1 MPPKKIKTALPT
13 RLKKPKKIR
22 KLKIN
27 PKKHISVFENIL
39 HPYLRYGD
47 KERQINIDNKLVKED
62 SDYESESESS
72 SSNSDSEG
80 EFKPTIQMGNRKIT
94 KAKDEEIKFKGVKI
108 GYIPTDKDS
117 MEQRYL
123 MREGIIPR
131 GYSNFIVLSAG
142 IGMGKTNCLINMLLN
157 GLIFGADSS
166 GKPYYDNLYVFT
178 NSNDDA
184 YDVLIEQGVL
194 KPNNIKHMPTP
205 ADLKTVLDMQKKAV
219 KEAGNDL
226 SKIPNTYLIFD
237 DIIDNKEFINSKE
250 FLCCCIRPRQ
260 YRVCSFLLQQ
270 HFNSCPRICRVN
282 AQNFLLWNATRL
294 EAETYYEMFC
304 PSGVSKKAFNQILD
318 YAWTK
323 TDDDK
328 FPFLHINKKA
338 PIEKRFYK
346 NFTDCIYVKQDK
358 NE

>member
-1 MPPKKIKTALPT
+1 MPPKKEKIV

-22 KLKIN
+22 PLKIN
-27 PKKHISVFENIL
+27 PKKHINVLENML
-39 HPYLRYGD
+39 HPYLRVGE
-47 KERQINIDNKLVKED
+47 KERQINMDNRLVKRD
-62 SDYESESESS
+62 SDYESDSDYLS
-72 SSNSDSEG
+72 SDSDSDNM
-80 EFKPTIQMGNRKIT
+80 EFKPTIVMGNRKII
-94 KAKDEEIKFKGVKI
+94 KAKEEDIKFKGIKI

-123 MREGIIPR
+123 MRENIIPR
-131 GYSNFIVLSAG
+131 GYSNFIILSAG

-157 GLIFGADSS
+157 GLIYGPDST
-166 GKPYYDNLYVFT
+166 KKAYYDNLYVFT

-184 YDVLIEQGVL
+184 YDVLIEKGVL

-205 ADLKTVLDMQKKAV
+205 ADLKVVLDMQKKAI
-219 KEAGNDL
+219 KQAGDDL
-226 SKIPNTYLIFD
+226 SKIPNTFLIFD
-237 DIIDNKEFINSKE
+237 DIIDNTEFIKSKE
-250 FLCCCIRPRQ
+250 FLLCCIRPRQ
-260 YRVCSFLLQQ
+260 LRCCSFLLQQ

-304 PSGVSKKAFNQILD
+304 PSGVSKKSFNQILD

-338 PIEKRFYK
+338 PIDRRFFK
-346 NFTDCIYVKQDK
+346 NFSECIVVKMEK
-358 NE
+358 ND